1 MQVPE
6 SASTSRFEEE
16 DDDDLPDIPWK
27 KLTAALSDRTDLNDK
42 NHVQTTAD
50 KAVAASPPTM
60 NPKSYVTVTKPPVV
74 AAAAPE
80 PAVVPRLCASATV
93 PSNGLNPSATA
104 CKKLAA
110 DTTPLK
116 VSIRMCTCIHYLCFA
131 CALHTLS
138 MYYVLYVLCHNVLC
152 LYVHAAKMLEAYKYT
167 ACLSVRLRCIWSV
180 RIRTTHAYR
189 WLQTSN

>member
-93 PSNGLNPSATA
+93 PSKGLNPSATA

-116 VSIRMCTCIHYLCFA
+116 VSICMCTLIHYLCTMYYVL
-131 CALHTLS
+131 CT
-138 MYYVLYVLCHNVLC
+138 MYYVLYHYVLC
-152 LYVHAAKMLEAYKYT
+152 T
-167 ACLSVRLRCIWSV
+167 
-180 RIRTTHAYR
+180 
-189 WLQTSN
+189 

>member
-6 SASTSRFEEE
+6 SASTWSRFEEE
-16 DDDDLPDIPWK
+16 DDDLPDIPWK

-116 VSIRMCTCIHYLCFA
+116 VSICMCTCIHYLC
-131 CALHTLS
+131 T
-138 MYYVLYVLCHNVLC
+138 MYYVLCTMYYVTMYYAHSTMPICARGENARGIQIHCVLEC
-152 LYVHAAKMLEAYKYT
+152 ETAVHMECT
-167 ACLSVRLRCIWSV
+167 HTDHACIQVASDK
-180 RIRTTHAYR
+180 
-189 WLQTSN
+189 

>member
-6 SASTSRFEEE
+6 SASTWSRFEE

-60 NPKSYVTVTKPPVV
+60 NPKSYITVTNASVV

-80 PAVVPRLCASATV
+80 PAVVPRLCVSATML
-93 PSNGLNPSATA
+93 SNGLNPSATA

-110 DTTPLK
+110 R
-116 VSIRMCTCIHYLCFA
+116 VSICMCICTHVHVHVHVHV
-131 CALHTLS
+131 CAS
-138 MYYVLYVLCHNVLC
+138 GKI
-152 LYVHAAKMLEAYKYT
+152 A
-167 ACLSVRLRCIWSV
+167 I
-180 RIRTTHAYR
+180 
-189 WLQTSN
+189 

>member
-110 DTTPLK
+110 NTTLLK
-116 VSIRMCTCIHYLCFA
+116 VSIFMCIFIHY
-131 CALHTLS
+131 
-138 MYYVLYVLCHNVLC
+138 VP
-152 LYVHAAKMLEAYKYT
+152 AAKLLVAYQYT
-167 ACLSVRLRCIWSV
+167 VCLSARLRCIWSV
-180 RIRTTHAYR
+180 RMRTTHA
-189 WLQTSN
+189 